1 MSDGD
6 GQDETKS
13 TKKWWTKEE
22 DDKLKSL
29 VQIHG
34 ARNWKKIAS
43 YLDDR
48 TDVQCLH
55 RWQKVLNPEL
65 VKGPWTKEEDE
76 LVTRLVQ
83 QYGPKRWSEIA
94 KHLPGRIGKQCRER
108 WHNHLNPHIKRD
120 EWAETEDN
128 IIIEAHQRLG
138 NKWAEIAK
146 LVPGRTDNA
155 IKNHW
160 NSTIRRKLEQQME
173 RERAEREEKKSLR
186 RDGPSP
192 PPNRAPVVRRTSP
205 HRRDASNSFAN
216 GSSSDSLKDH
226 TEPSSTSH
234 LPHLLPAP
242 TVTSS
247 QTVSVTSSVPI
258 MTNQNIHAQR
268 PMAFAFPAHNGS
280 MGGLTSVTMSNG
292 TVMWSVPQFFGY
304 ESFFP
309 PVVTADGQHGWPVPI
324 AVMPEYDVRTLQ
336 GTPPYAG
343 TLENAKD
350 MLRKLKSDLVP
361 EGSSSTETADVASSA
376 MAVTASHMSSAS
388 QPPSLTPFQPTV
400 TQPHPTVTEQQPQP
414 QQQHVAITSFM
425 GSSNGS
431 FGSVSGSLGSSYA
444 TGVLNSSATVEGPL
458 AVSGGYLAASA
469 PVLLGSSMMMSP
481 PGINL
486 PSIYSPS
493 IFQSPI
499 GYMTPPASLSFSSPS
514 PAVMAPM
521 QNEVNTI
528 PSILKKRKNY
538 NTSKPELAT
547 SLFSDSSNIMEKV
560 SSSSASGVSVSGP
573 SILRKRKATS

>member
-13 TKKWWTKEE
+13 AKKWWTKEE

-205 HRRDASNSFAN
+205 HRRDGSNSFAN
-216 GSSSDSLKDH
+216 GSSSDSLKEH

-247 QTVSVTSSVPI
+247 QSVSVASSVPI
-258 MTNQNIHAQR
+258 MTNQNLHAQR

-280 MGGLTSVTMSNG
+280 MGGVTSVTMPNG

-361 EGSSSTETADVASSA
+361 EAGSSAGETDVASSA
-376 MAVTASHMSSAS
+376 TAVTTSNISSSSSSH
-388 QPPSLTPFQPTV
+388 PPSVTPQQSV
-400 TQPHPTVTEQQPQP
+400 TQLHPTVIEQEQQQ
-414 QQQHVAITSFM
+414 QQQHVALTSFM

-431 FGSVSGSLGSSYA
+431 FGSHSGSLGSSYA
-444 TGVLNSSATVEGPL
+444 TGVLNSSTVGGAL
-458 AVSGGYLAASA
+458 AVSGGYAASA
-469 PVLLGSSMMMSP
+469 SVLLGSSMMMS

-493 IFQSPI
+493 VFQSPI

-547 SLFSDSSNIMEKV
+547 SLFSDSSNVIEKT
-560 SSSSASGVSVSGP
+560 SSSSGSTVVVSGP